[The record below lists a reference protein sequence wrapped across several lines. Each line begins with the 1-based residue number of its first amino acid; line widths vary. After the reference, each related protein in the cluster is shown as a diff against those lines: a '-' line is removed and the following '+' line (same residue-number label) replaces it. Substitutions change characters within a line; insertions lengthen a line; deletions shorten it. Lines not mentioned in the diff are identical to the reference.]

1 MKVAL
6 VHYWLLNMR
15 GGEKVLE
22 ALCELFPDA
31 DIFTH
36 AYDPSAVSDS
46 IRRHKIYTTFI
57 QKLPMATRYCRN
69 YLPLMPIALE
79 QLDLRGYDLVISSES
94 GPAKGVMV
102 SPDALHICYC
112 HTPMRY
118 VWDMYYDYLK
128 GARSIKRILM
138 RPLIHYLR
146 MWDLSTASRV
156 DYFIANSNYV
166 AKRILRHYRR
176 ESEVIHPP
184 VDVGAFT
191 VSDRHEDFYLMV
203 GELVPYKRFDIAV
216 CAFTNMGK
224 KLIIIGDGNQMKII
238 KKIAGPTITF
248 LRRQPFNVMRDY
260 YARCRALIFPCEED
274 FGIVPVEAMAS
285 GRPVI
290 AFKKGG
296 ALETVVEGLTG
307 LFFNEQSPESLIDA
321 INRYE
326 LIESTFS
333 PEQISLHAR
342 KFDRE
347 RFKEHIQNTIK
358 HLLKNKD
365 KNTSWN
371 RT

>member
-1 MKVAL
+1 MKVAI
-6 VHYWLLNMR
+6 VHYWLVNMR
-15 GGEKVLE
+15 GGEKVVE

-46 IRRHKIYTTFI
+46 IRRHKVYTTFI

-94 GPAKGVMV
+94 GPAKGVIV
-102 SPDALHICYC
+102 SPDALHVCYC

-118 VWDMYYDYLK
+118 VWDMYHDYLK
-128 GARSIKRILM
+128 GAGRIKQVLM

-146 MWDLSTASRV
+146 MWDLAAASRV
-156 DYFIANSNYV
+156 DYFIANSNHV
-166 AKRILRHYRR
+166 ANRIRRHYRR
-176 ESEVIHPP
+176 ESKVIHPP

-216 CAFTNMGK
+216 CAFTKIGK
-224 KLIIIGDGNQMKII
+224 KLIIIGAGNQMKTIR
-238 KKIAGPTITF
+238 KIAGPTIKF
-248 LRRQPFNVMRDY
+248 LGRQPFNVMRDY
-260 YARCRALIFPCEED
+260 YARCKALILPCEED

-285 GRPVI
+285 GKPVI

-296 ALETVVEGLTG
+296 AIETVVEGLTG
-307 LFFNEQSPESLIDA
+307 LFFNEQSSESLIDTV
-321 INRYE
+321 NRYE
-326 LIESTFS
+326 LIESSFS
-333 PEQISLHAR
+333 SKQISQHAR
-342 KFDRE
+342 KFDRQK
-347 RFKEHIQNTIK
+347 FKEDIKTTITQ
-358 HLLKNKD
+358 LLKIKGN
-365 KNTSWN
+365 N
-371 RT
+371 RDAS